1 MFLRHWAALSAAICV
16 CVASCA
22 SELAPASSGAS
33 IAPVVQKKFNVFVLT
48 QSMGFKHAV
57 VTRPAAPAGALSTVE
72 KSIVEIGE
80 RSGVFK
86 AECSQDATQL
96 TPAKLKEIDALIFF
110 TSGNLPLKP
119 AEFAEIQN
127 WLRGG
132 KAFIGIHSATDTFK
146 EFRPYVD
153 MSGATF
159 LRHPWNHGGAV
170 SNLDPNHAAV
180 KMFPAEF
187 SWHDELCEQRD
198 FDPRRSRVLLA
209 LNMERAAP
217 QMPHAVPLCWVREYG
232 KGRVFYTNFGNSE
245 AVWGDE
251 LFRRHVLGGL
261 KWALKLEPGSADA
274 DPDAFVK
281 LDGMARSAV
290 LSSDKGWLVK
300 AAKSVS
306 AAPDAVVEAATK
318 LSRDDK
324 AGFSKLH
331 ELVASARTDEAERAK
346 HLKQHQLPSEKDGN
360 EVRQKRLEVINFVR
374 SPKEGQ

>member
-1 MFLRHWAALSAAICV
+1 MLLRHCLASCAALCV
-16 CVASCA
+16 CAASFA
-22 SELAPASSGAS
+22 SELAPVAAS
-33 IAPVVQKKFNVFVLT
+33 APVVQKKFNVFVLT
-48 QSMGFKHAV
+48 QSLGFKHAV
-57 VTRPAAPAGALSTVE
+57 VTRPTIPAGALSTVE
-72 KSIVEIGE
+72 KALVEIGE

-119 AEFAEIQN
+119 AEFAEIQS

-153 MSGATF
+153 MAGATF
-159 LRHPWNHGGAV
+159 LRHPWNHGGTV
-170 SNLDPNHAAV
+170 LNLDPGHAAV

-198 FDPRRSRVLLA
+198 FDARKSRVLLA
-209 LNMERAAP
+209 LNMERSAP
-217 QMPHAVPLCWVREYG
+217 QVPHAVPLSWVREYG

-245 AVWGDE
+245 AVWSDE

-261 KWALKLEPGSADA
+261 KWALKLEAGSAEA
-274 DPDAFVK
+274 DPEAYVK
-281 LDGMARSAV
+281 LDDKARSVV
-290 LSSDKGWLVK
+290 LESDKGWLVK

-306 AAPDAVVEAATK
+306 ADPNAIVDAAAK

-324 AGFSKLH
+324 AVFIKLH
-331 ELVASARTDEAERAK
+331 ELISAARSDENERSRK
-346 HLKQHQLPSEKDGN
+346 LRINQRPTEKDGS
-360 EVRQKRLEVINFVR
+360 EVRQKRLEVLNFVR
-374 SPKEGQ
+374 SPQANQ